1 MYLEMQVI
9 FVINKLE
16 VETQKPDSE
25 ALIFF
30 VSFVSK
36 NMGDIHHSAHEI
48 VQAGFNNSHYVKK

>member
-1 MYLEMQVI
+1 MQVF